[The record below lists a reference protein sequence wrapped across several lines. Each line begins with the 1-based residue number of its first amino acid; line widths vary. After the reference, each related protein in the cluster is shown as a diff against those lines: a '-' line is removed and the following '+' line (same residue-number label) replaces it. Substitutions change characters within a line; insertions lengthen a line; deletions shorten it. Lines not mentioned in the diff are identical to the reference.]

1 MIRHF
6 TSSGYIVWQSQ
17 VLLHWHEKVGSW
29 LPPGGHIEIN
39 EDPAQAVLREI
50 REEVDLDVEIC
61 STPDQLDFDYPL
73 SVPRPEY
80 VLIEDIDDPIEGAH
94 QHIDMIYF
102 CRPLGDPLQANNQC
116 IWLTKEDLENVRSF
130 PNPAM
135 VNSSPP
141 PDVSVLALKALRLVG
156 DMRRL

>member
-29 LPPGGHIEIN
+29 LPPGGHIEVN

-50 REEVDLDVEIC
+50 KEEVDLDVEIC
-61 STPDQLDFDYPL
+61 STSDKLDFDYPL
-73 SVPRPEY
+73 AVPRPEY
-80 VLIEDIDDPIEGAH
+80 VLIENIDDPIEGAH

-102 CRPLGDPLQANNQC
+102 CRALGDPLQANNQC

-135 VNSSPP
+135 VSSSPP
-141 PDVSVLALKALRLVG
+141 PDVSALALKALRLVG
-156 DMRRL
+156 NMSQL